1 MLDFETYPIIAAVR
15 TREDFDAAI
24 NSDVQAVFLL
34 SVSLS
39 KVSEFLE
46 RAHEKGKLLFI
57 HVDFVNG
64 LSNDAHGV
72 KYLASM
78 GIDGIISTRS
88 NVISA
93 AAECGLLS
101 VQRFFMID
109 SRSVDTALETLSG
122 SKASMVE
129 IMPGVAYK
137 AISRIRKHVKIP
149 IIAGGLI
156 DKKDECFKAL
166 GEGASMISTGAHELW
181 Q

>member
-15 TREDFDAAI
+15 TKDDFDAAI

-39 KVSEFLE
+39 AVAEFCE
-46 RAHEKGKLLFI
+46 KAHEKGKLLFI

-93 AAECGLLS
+93 AAECGLKKGEVYRL
-101 VQRFFMID
+101 
-109 SRSVDTALETLSG
+109 
-122 SKASMVE
+122 
-129 IMPGVAYK
+129 
-137 AISRIRKHVKIP
+137 
-149 IIAGGLI
+149 LI
-156 DKKDECFKAL
+156 D
-166 GEGASMISTGAHELW
+166 
-181 Q
+181 